1 MGKADENVP
10 TRSEIVTGSLA
21 TLVGTGW
28 SCGSGEVVGV
38 VVFASPSEAGD
49 RGESADVDAVDGGTE
64 VGGEGDVAAGMRGGT
79 SSFFF
84 GRNAA
89 LMSPIPT
96 KNSSAGGANCQQEES
111 EGDDGKGKV
120 REKDVEVRGQ
130 TTHRE

>member
-1 MGKADENVP
+1 MEKADENVP

-28 SCGSGEVVGV
+28 SSSSGEVVGV

-49 RGESADVDAVDGGTE
+49 RGEGADVDAVVGGKE

-96 KNSSAGGANCQQEES
+96 KNSSAGGANCQQEKKS
-111 EGDDGKGKV
+111 EGDDGKG
-120 REKDVEVRGQ
+120 RFGTR
-130 TTHRE
+130 TLR